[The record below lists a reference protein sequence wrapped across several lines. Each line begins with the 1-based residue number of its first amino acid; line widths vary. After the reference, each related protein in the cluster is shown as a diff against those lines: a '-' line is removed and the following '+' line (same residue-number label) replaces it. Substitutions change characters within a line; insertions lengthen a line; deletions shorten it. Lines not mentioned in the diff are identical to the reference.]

1 MAQEQSLLTKR
12 LMWIGWPS
20 FLLAGVLEM
29 LVFTLVDPE
38 DMHWFGHQLEFS
50 RQGIYTVSFFA
61 FWLVASLSSALTTLL
76 SLSPAEVNGS
86 DGPSE

>member
-1 MAQEQSLLTKR
+1 MSTMLKQR

-20 FLLAGVLEM
+20 FLMAGVLEM

-50 RQGIYTVSFFA
+50 RQGIYTVSFFV

-76 SLSPAEVNGS
+76 SLSS
-86 DGPSE
+86 SEINRKPLD

>member
-1 MAQEQSLLTKR
+1 MSTMLKQR

-20 FLLAGVLEM
+20 FLMAGVLEM

-38 DMHWFGHQLEFS
+38 DMQWFGQQLEFS

-76 SLSPAEVNGS
+76 SLSS
-86 DGPSE
+86 SEINRKPLD